1 MPCPHLKEVVMLY
14 CDAYP
19 VKKMV
24 PLDKLVSANPCIA
37 EDYRECP
44 LFRHAEGPGPE
55 PAGAACTARRE
66 ARQ

>member
-24 PLDKLVSANPCIA
+24 PLDRLVSASPCIA
-37 EDYRECP
+37 EDYRDCP
-44 LFRHAEGPGPE
+44 LFRAAVA
-55 PAGAACTARRE
+55 AGVPPCEAGRESRRE
-66 ARQ
+66 APQ